1 MMLTGSSS
9 LNVPKA
15 EVWTTLTSP
24 GKITPLLPGGEIVA
38 ESAQTWR
45 ARLSAPTALG
55 SSTFDFT
62 FTLLEERAEE
72 YVRVAGHGYG
82 SQNVID
88 LTADLRISEREGK
101 TEVRWESDVRL
112 GGVLASLGQRSLPYV
127 LRRQIENVLGAVEEH
142 HAGVSA

>member
-1 MMLTGSSS
+1 MKIAGSYN
-9 LNVPKA
+9 LKAPKA
-15 EVWTTLTSP
+15 EVWATLTDP
-24 GKITPLLPGGEIVA
+24 EKITPLLPGGEIVA
-38 ESAQTWR
+38 ESDETWR

-62 FTLLEERAEE
+62 FALVERRPEE

-88 LTADLRISEREGK
+88 LTADLNLSESDGGTR
-101 TEVRWESDVRL
+101 VAWESDVRL

-127 LRRQIENVLGAVEEH
+127 LQRQVENVLKAIETQ
-142 HAGVSA
+142 HAGISV